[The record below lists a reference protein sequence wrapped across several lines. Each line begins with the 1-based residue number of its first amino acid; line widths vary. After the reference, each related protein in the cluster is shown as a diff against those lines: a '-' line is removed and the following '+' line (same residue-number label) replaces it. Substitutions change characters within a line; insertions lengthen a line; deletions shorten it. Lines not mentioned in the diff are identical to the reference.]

1 MKKLSLIWILALGAG
16 SLLVSSVGAQ
26 DAASIIRRLDAN
38 EVYATLQ
45 SDAEFYIQ
53 YGGKRIIK
61 RFSMYAKGDR
71 NGFVE
76 FTNPEDAGTKMLKKD
91 GKLFLYSPDSEEII
105 PITGHLLKESLMG
118 SDLSY
123 EDTVANDTLESLY
136 DARLLEE
143 SSYEGQ
149 PVWVLELTGKKKTIS
164 YPKLRMWVEQG
175 SYIALKTER
184 YALSGAL
191 LKEELV
197 LETRNIGGRIFPV
210 KVEVRDLLRR
220 DSKTVFTFSNTKLDL
235 PIADSLFSLRNL
247 QR

>member
-1 MKKLSLIWILALGAG
+1 MSKQLVWLLAGLALGPG
-16 SLLVSSVGAQ
+16 LGAQ
-26 DAASIIRRLDAN
+26 DAASIVRRLDAN
-38 EVYATLQ
+38 EVYATIQ
-45 SDAEFYIQ
+45 SDAQFVIQ
-53 YGGKRIIK
+53 YGGKRIVK
-61 RFSMYAKGDR
+61 SFTMVARGDR
-71 NGFVE
+71 DSFVE

-91 GKLFLYSPDSEEII
+91 GRLFLYSPDSEEVI

-136 DARLLEE
+136 DARLLEQG
-143 SSYEGQ
+143 SYAGQ

-164 YPKLRMWVEQG
+164 YPKLRLWVQQG
-175 SYIALKTER
+175 SYVPLKTER

-197 LETRNIGGRIFPV
+197 LETREIGGRLFPV
-210 KVEVRDLLRR
+210 KIEVRDLLRR
-220 DSKTVFTFSNTKLDL
+220 DSRTVFTFSNTKLDL
-235 PIADSLFSLRNL
+235 PVADSLFSLRNL

>member
-1 MKKLSLIWILALGAG
+1 MRKPFITWILAIVAIPLF
-16 SLLVSSVGAQ
+16 VSSLGAQ
-26 DAASIIRRLDAN
+26 DAASIIRRLDSN

-45 SDAEFYIQ
+45 SDAEFFIQ
-53 YGGKRIIK
+53 YGGKRIVK
-61 RFSMYAKGDR
+61 SFTMYAKGDQ
-71 NGFVE
+71 NSFVE

-105 PITGHLLKESLMG
+105 PITGHLLKESMMG

-136 DARLLEE
+136 NARLLEE
-143 SSYEGQ
+143 SAYEGK

-164 YPKLRMWVEQG
+164 YPKLRMWVDKR
-175 SYIALKTER
+175 SYIPLKTER
-184 YALSGAL
+184 YALSGAI

-197 LETRNIGGRIFPV
+197 LATRNIGGRTFPV

-220 DSKTVFTFSNTKLDL
+220 DSKTVFTFTNTRLDL
-235 PIADSLFSLRNL
+235 PLPDSMFSMRNL

>member
-1 MKKLSLIWILALGAG
+1 MRKPIITWLLAVCASQLF
-16 SLLVSSVGAQ
+16 VSSLGAQ
-26 DAASIIRRLDAN
+26 DAASIIRRLDSN
-38 EVYATLQ
+38 EVYTTLQ

-53 YGGKRIIK
+53 YGGKQIVK
-61 RFSMYAKGDR
+61 SFTMYAKGDQ
-71 NGFVE
+71 NSFVE

-91 GKLFLYSPDSEEII
+91 GKLFLYSPDSEEVI
-105 PITGHLLKESLMG
+105 PITGHLLKESMMG

-136 DARLLEE
+136 NARILEQ
-143 SSYEGQ
+143 SAYEGQ
-149 PVWVLELTGKKKTIS
+149 PCWVLELTGKKKTIS
-164 YPKLRMWVEQG
+164 YPKLRMWVDKE
-175 SYIALKTER
+175 SFIPLKTER

-197 LETRNIGGRIFPV
+197 LETKNIGGRIFPV

-220 DSKTVFTFSNTKLDL
+220 NSRTVFTFTNTKLDV
-235 PIADSLFSLRNL
+235 PIAESLFSLRNL